1 MTIMLVAQ
9 DGAGNP
15 AVIILE
21 KANGFGVFD
30 QLDVTGRANGSCQS
44 AHNGFAGEVTS
55 HPRDT
60 GLGVGSL
67 KAQRKL
73 SIGGAIKRDAKLN
86 QVADP
91 RWALFGNQ
99 ARDHWIDQ
107 ASACGNRIGCVLLRA
122 VFWMQRRRQ
131 SALCPG

>member
-15 AVIILE
+15 SVTILE

-30 QLDVTGRANGSCQS
+30 QLNVAGCANGSGQS
-44 AHNGFAGEVTS
+44 AHDRFAGEIAG
-55 HPRDT
+55 HPGDT
-60 GLGVGSL
+60 GLGMGSL

-73 SIGGAIKRDAKLN
+73 SIGGAIKWNTKLN
-86 QVADP
+86 QVADA
-91 RWALFGNQ
+91 RWSLFGNQ

-131 SALCPG
+131 PALCPG